1 MFPWLWLILINSLLF
16 ALTSVAI
23 TIHIE
28 KTIGPT
34 KVQPVVQPIDQNTDE
49 NKTNENKTD
58 ENKINDENK
67 TDIPSSV
74 STNCSTAIKAG
85 AYGRV
90 LLHTDF
96 SILSF
101 PASTSPTNI
110 FPKNIF
116 FQRAPKIILGET
128 YRTKQY
134 KTEMIKFLAENNA
147 NNKMWT
153 EVIVPSVAAF
163 SVVLNGYAKNDTIYE
178 IINTANSSQTD
189 PTKGRSDIERLFRI
203 AIYYV
208 GKQYKLKHK
217 IYPINVNDDVEK
229 SIEAIQQT
237 SVSIQNLD
245 AETTN
250 AITIPA
256 GLYYQP
262 ENNVG
267 YILYENGLS
276 KAAGIYHFC
285 NLIDAL
291 FLLFLAKGS
300 SKLIQSWIEPMYKRL
315 KNAVVLNYVQLRG
328 GGRGIL
334 SDTYRSDIIKTL
346 MYISIINPRMNI
358 GIEYFRQL
366 RIMPTEQ
373 IVHPYEVTIRQLNP
387 TETPLK
393 NNDEVV
399 CNYINSPK
407 IRFDLVNS
415 ASEGFSI
422 VRYYTSVFEVAC
434 DLKYLS
440 LPSQATN
447 DSALTVNEMTTGTTL
462 QTTSSDD
469 EVHDPNSSFL
479 LGYVNFGCDFTP
491 LFREYNDE
499 KIPDT
504 IALPGWVFYDQ
515 TSQGPNTCVMV
526 PLQEQEDTVFFSQ
539 MVSEDIR
546 INGTMRLK
554 AGRYMVRIYNIK
566 PIKYHLFSWVSRSP
580 IIYTATDYNIFMT
593 DFIDRFYIVFKTILK
608 PDIQMIHLAKTQC
621 YYFGV
626 RLTLGPALT
635 TVSIR
640 RHTTQKMKDPP
651 VSFNATTADFQNA
664 NPYVATVK
672 LPSGKSMIIDESTT
686 TDTVRTP
693 KTAIVNN
700 KTYTFTD
707 KQLQRYI
714 LVDP

>member
-16 ALTSVAI
+16 ALASVAI

-34 KVQPVVQPIDQNTDE
+34 KVQPVVQPNQNTY
-49 NKTNENKTD
+49 ENKTD
-58 ENKINDENK
+58 DENNADDENK
-67 TDIPSSV
+67 TDIPNSV
-74 STNCSTAIKAG
+74 STNCTPAIKSG
-85 AYGRV
+85 VYGKV
-90 LLHTDF
+90 LLYTDF
-96 SILSF
+96 SIFTF
-101 PASTSPTNI
+101 PSSTNPTNI
-110 FPKNIF
+110 LPKNIF
-116 FQRAPKIILGET
+116 FQYVPKIILGET
-128 YRTKQY
+128 YRTRQY
-134 KTEMIKFLAENNA
+134 KTEMIKFLAENNV

-163 SVVLNGYAKNDTIYE
+163 SIILNGYAKNDTIYE
-178 IINTANSSQTD
+178 IMNIANNSQPD
-189 PTKGRSDIERLFRI
+189 PTRGRSDIEKLFRI
-203 AIYYV
+203 AMYYI

-217 IYPINVNDDVEK
+217 IYPNDVKDDVET
-229 SIEAIQQT
+229 SIETIEQT
-237 SVSIQNLD
+237 PVSIQNLN

-256 GLYYQP
+256 GLYYEP
-262 ENNVG
+262 KNTVG
-267 YILYENGLS
+267 YILHENGLS

-291 FLLFLAKGS
+291 FLLFLAKGT

-315 KNAVVLNYVQLRG
+315 KNAVVVNYVQLRG
-328 GGRGIL
+328 GGRKIL
-334 SDTYRSDIIKTL
+334 SDTYRSDIVKTL
-346 MYISIINPRMNI
+346 MYISLINPRMNI
-358 GIEYFRQL
+358 STEYFRQL

-373 IVHPYEVTIRQLNP
+373 IVHPYEVTIRQLSPAN
-387 TETPLK
+387 TSLK
-393 NNDEVV
+393 NNEEVV

-440 LPSQATN
+440 LPSQSTN
-447 DSALTVNEMTTGTTL
+447 DSALTVNEMPTGATL

-554 AGRYMVRIYNIK
+554 AGRCMVKIFNIK
-566 PIKYHLFSWVSRSP
+566 PIKYQLFSWISRSP
-580 IIYTATDYNIFMT
+580 IIYTVNDNHIFMT

-608 PDIQMIHLAKTQC
+608 PDIQMVHLMKTQY

-640 RHTTQKMKDPP
+640 RHTTQKMRDPP
-651 VSFNATTADFQNA
+651 LSFNAPTADFQNA
-664 NPYVATVK
+664 NPYVSTVK

-686 TDTVRTP
+686 TDSVRTP
-693 KTAIVNN
+693 KTAVINN